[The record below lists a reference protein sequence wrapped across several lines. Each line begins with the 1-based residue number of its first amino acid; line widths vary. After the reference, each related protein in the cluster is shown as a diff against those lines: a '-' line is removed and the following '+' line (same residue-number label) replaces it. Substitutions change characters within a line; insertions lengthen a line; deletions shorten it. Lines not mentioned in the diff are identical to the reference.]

1 MGSIEQGIETKE
13 RVYQFIVKYMCD
25 VGYAPSIREIMDAV
39 GLMSTS
45 SVNTYLTQL
54 EIEGRIKT
62 KQYSPRAIQLIG
74 YKLQKVKS

>member
-1 MGSIEQGIETKE
+1 MGTVEQGIETKE

-25 VGYAPSIREIMDAV
+25 VGYAPAIREIMDAV

-45 SVNTYLTQL
+45 SVYTHLMRL
-54 EIEGRIKT
+54 EKDGRIKV

-74 YKLQKVKS
+74 YKLQKVEG